1 MNSPASS
8 AATARTP
15 DHAASSA
22 SASAIRS
29 RRSRRGE
36 AWWSS
41 PRGRGSAVARSRPT
55 TARSRTGPTT
65 RRRAYAL
72 PPSNFPHAR
81 DSLAGGSE
89 RLLCAAESRSGLA
102 RPRAEDVRYLAGLA
116 GSHAQREGSFS
127 TGNRMGAG
135 ARYRLRTSCP
145 HGRCA
150 GSDARSVRR
159 RAGRVGAWARA
170 TLRRRARAPS
180 LPARRRAA
188 GCGAADGGISGR
200 RAVRR

>member
-81 DSLAGGSE
+81 DLLAGGSE
-89 RLLCAAESRSGLA
+89 RLLCAAESRSATRAPPRRGCPLPRRVGRLA
-102 RPRAEDVRYLAGLA
+102 RTKGGFIL
-116 GSHAQREGSFS
+116 
-127 TGNRMGAG
+127 NRQPNGRRRTLQVAHELP
-135 ARYRLRTSCP
+135 ARTLRWLRCP
-145 HGRCA
+145 FGQA
-150 GSDARSVRR
+150 TR
-159 RAGRVGAWARA
+159 RAGRRLGARNPAKASSSTVVTCSPSSSRVWSS
-170 TLRRRARAPS
+170 RRWYIGP
-180 LPARRRAA
+180 
-188 GCGAADGGISGR
+188 
-200 RAVRR
+200 